1 MNILV
6 VCHYG
11 LYQNLSYSFVHHQVT
26 EYAALGHQVRVLIP
40 NGWGKAD
47 WDGKRFG
54 KALSVRRVD
63 GVELYEL
70 RYLTLS
76 QWGEGGFNL
85 RSALSALK
93 SNVALLLK
101 DFQPD
106 VIHAHTM
113 GFDSE
118 LGAYLKNRCGC
129 PLVVTTH
136 GSDSDLLLRAGKATY
151 LKHCCDSA
159 DAVVAVSSA
168 LMEKVRSCGT
178 VTPLHAVLNGFVLRD
193 MPADAHKDPYSI
205 IQVGRLA
212 ANKNVDITLRALA
225 LLRQKY
231 PQMTLTVVGA
241 GAQRQELDALCKD
254 LGLEQAVHFAG
265 ALDNARVFELLCR
278 STFYVTV
285 SKPEGFG
292 IVYLE
297 AMSAGCV
304 TMGTLGEGIA
314 DLIKSGVNGFLV
326 EARDPEIIAQT
337 LEECLQ
343 DPHRAATIAE
353 QGRQDVQA
361 LTWRAN
367 ALQYLEL
374 FEKV

>member
-26 EYAALGHQVRVLIP
+26 EYAALGHRVRVLIP

-47 WDGKRFG
+47 WDGERFG
-54 KALSVRRVD
+54 KSLSVRSVD
-63 GVELYEL
+63 GAQLYHL

-76 QWGEGGFNL
+76 RWGEGGFNL
-85 RSALSALK
+85 RSALGAVK
-93 SNVALLLK
+93 GCEKRLLE

-118 LGAYLKNRCGC
+118 LGAYLKARCGC

-136 GSDSDLLLRAGKATY
+136 GSDSDLLLRAGKGAY

-159 DAVVAVSSA
+159 DAVVAVSTA

-178 VTPLHAVLNGFVLRD
+178 QTPLYTVLNGFVLRD
-193 MPADAHKDPYSI
+193 LPENADKDPYGM

-212 ANKNVDITLRALA
+212 PNKNVDITMRALA

-231 PQMTLTVVGA
+231 PQMTLTVVGT
-241 GAQRQELDALCKD
+241 GALWQELHELRKT
-254 LGLEQAVHFAG
+254 LSLEQAVQFTG
-265 ALDNARVFELLCR
+265 ALDNARVFDLLCR
-278 STFYVTV
+278 ANFYVTV

-292 IVYLE
+292 IVYPE
-297 AMSAGCV
+297 AMSAGCLTV
-304 TMGTLGEGIA
+304 GTVGEGIA
-314 DLIKSGVNGFLV
+314 DLIRSGENGFLV
-326 EARDPEIIAQT
+326 EARDPEAIARVI
-337 LEECLQ
+337 ENCLQ
-343 DPHRAATIAE
+343 DPDRTAKIAE
-353 QGRQDVQA
+353 RGRQDAQA

-367 ALQYLEL
+367 ALQYLKL
-374 FEKV
+374 FDEV

>member
-26 EYAALGHQVRVLIP
+26 EYAAQGHRVRVLIP

-47 WDGKRFG
+47 WDGERFG
-54 KALSVRRVD
+54 KSLSVHSVD
-63 GVELYEL
+63 GVQLYHL

-76 QWGEGGFNL
+76 RWGEGGFNL
-85 RSALSALK
+85 RRALAAVK
-93 SNVALLLK
+93 HHQKRLLE

-118 LGAYLKNRCGC
+118 LGAYLKAQCGC

-136 GSDSDLLLRAGKATY
+136 GSDSDFLLRAGKAVY
-151 LKHCCDSA
+151 LKRCCDSA

-178 VTPLHAVLNGFVLRD
+178 ETSLYTVLNGFVLRQ
-193 MPADAHKDPYSI
+193 MPGAVVKDPYGI

-212 ANKNVDITLRALA
+212 SNKNVDITMRALA

-241 GAQRQELDALCKD
+241 GAMWQQLHELRKT
-254 LGLEQAVHFAG
+254 LGLEQAVHFTG
-265 ALDNARVFELLCR
+265 VLDNAQVFERLCR
-278 STFYVTV
+278 ATFYVTV

-292 IVYLE
+292 IVYPE
-297 AMSAGCV
+297 AMSAGCLTV
-304 TMGTLGEGIA
+304 GAVGEGVA
-314 DLIKSGVNGFLV
+314 DLIKSGENGFLV
-326 EARDPEIIAQT
+326 EARDPQAIADVI
-337 LEECLQ
+337 ENCLQ
-343 DPHRAATIAE
+343 DPDGAARIAAR
-353 QGRQDVQA
+353 GREDARA

-367 ALQYLEL
+367 AVQYLEL

>member
-26 EYAALGHQVRVLIP
+26 EYAALGHRVRVLIP

-47 WDGKRFG
+47 WDGERFG
-54 KALSVRRVD
+54 KALRARSAD

-76 QWGEGGFNL
+76 KWGEGGFNL
-85 RSALSALK
+85 RSALYALK
-93 SNVALLLK
+93 CHEKQLLA

-113 GFDSE
+113 GFDSA
-118 LGAYLKNRCGC
+118 LGTYLKARCGC
-129 PLVVTTH
+129 PMVVTTH
-136 GSDSDLLLRAGKATY
+136 GSDSDLLLRAGKAAY
-151 LKHCCDSA
+151 LKTCCDSA

-178 VTPLHAVLNGFVLRD
+178 KTPLYTVLNGFVPRQL
-193 MPADAHKDPYSI
+193 PADARKDPYGM

-212 ANKNVDITLRALA
+212 SNKNVDITMRALA

-231 PQMTLTVVGA
+231 PQMTLTVVGD
-241 GAQRQELDALCKD
+241 GAQKQELQELRKE
-254 LGLEQAVHFAG
+254 LGLEQAVRFTG
-265 ALDNARVFELLCR
+265 TLSNEKVFELLCQA
-278 STFYVTV
+278 TFYVTV

-297 AMSAGCV
+297 AMAAGCV
-304 TMGTLGEGIA
+304 TVGAVGEGIA
-314 DLIKSGVNGFLV
+314 DVIHSGENGFLV
-326 EARDPEIIAQT
+326 EARDASAIEKVI
-337 LEECLQ
+337 EECLGNP
-343 DPHRAATIAE
+343 DGAGKIAQ
-353 QGRQDVQA
+353 QGRLDVQS
-361 LTWRAN
+361 LTWRTN
-367 ALQYLEL
+367 AQKYLEL
-374 FEKV
+374 FEGF